1 MSLLNLDLI
10 EAIYSDAE
18 RELTNDELYREV
30 QSRLSISDNDF
41 NKKEKFGLAGVPHN
55 KIKHRIRWFQ
65 QTLKAM
71 NVIERISSGRSLWRH
86 CRKNKSGLS
95 EVREGACLVAFS
107 TDLGVAILGNST
119 MVLPGNTE
127 PVHLCLTSP
136 PYPLRKQRDYA
147 AAFKND
153 SEYIDFI
160 VEAIRPIARQLVN
173 GGSVVL
179 NIGQDIFNP
188 GQPSRSLYPERLL
201 LALCEK
207 LDLYLMD
214 RVPWVNMSKPP
225 SPTYWACRKKV
236 QLLAGHEMI
245 FWLTNNPDAVR
256 SCNQRVLQPHTESH
270 SALVA
275 RGGENRTTIYG
286 DGAHVVK
293 PGAFSQSTDGAI
305 PKNVIIR
312 GHACADT
319 RRFHQEAKR
328 LGLPAHGAIFP
339 TAIPDFFIRFL
350 TEENELVVDPFAG
363 SLKTGLAAERLNRRW
378 MCFDSIL
385 EWLRISATGF
395 FSDFPGFE
403 MNPIIDNG
411 ELFA

>member
-1 MSLLNLDLI
+1 
-10 EAIYSDAE
+10 
-18 RELTNDELYREV
+18 
-30 QSRLSISDNDF
+30 
-41 NKKEKFGLAGVPHN
+41 
-55 KIKHRIRWFQ
+55 
-65 QTLKAM
+65 
-71 NVIERISSGRSLWRH
+71 
-86 CRKNKSGLS
+86 
-95 EVREGACLVAFS
+95 
-107 TDLGVAILGNST
+107 
-119 MVLPGNTE
+119 
-127 PVHLCLTSP
+127 
-136 PYPLRKQRDYA
+136 
-147 AAFKND
+147 
-153 SEYIDFI
+153 
-160 VEAIRPIARQLVN
+160 
-173 GGSVVL
+173 
-179 NIGQDIFNP
+179 
-188 GQPSRSLYPERLL
+188 LL

-328 LGLPAHGAIFP
+328 LGLPAHGAMFP

>member
-1 MSLLNLDLI
+1 MSRLNLELI
-10 EAIYSDAE
+10 EAIYSDSD
-18 RELTNDELYREV
+18 RELTNEELYREV
-30 QSRLSISDNDF
+30 QTRLSISDSEF
-41 NKKEKFGLAGVPHN
+41 SKKEKFGSDAVAHN
-55 KIKHRIRWFQ
+55 KLKHRIRWFQ

-71 NVIERISSGRSLWRH
+71 NVIERLSNGRSLWRH
-86 CRKNKSGLS
+86 CRKNKAGLS
-95 EVREGACLVAFS
+95 EAREGAHLVAFS
-107 TDLGVAILGNST
+107 TDLGVAIFGNSMT
-119 MVLPGNTE
+119 ILPGNTE
-127 PVHLCLTSP
+127 PVHLCVTSP
-136 PYPLRKQRDYA
+136 PYPLRNQRDYA
-147 AAFKND
+147 AAFKSD
-153 SEYIDFI
+153 GDYIDFI
-160 VEAIRPIARQLVN
+160 VEAIRPIARQLVD

-207 LDLYLMD
+207 LDLFLMD
-214 RVPWVNMSKPP
+214 RVPWVNLSKAP
-225 SPTYWACRKKV
+225 SPTYWACRKRIH
-236 QLLAGHEMI
+236 LLAGHEMI

-256 SCNQRVLQPHTESH
+256 SCNQRVLQPHSERH
-270 SALVA
+270 STLMKK
-275 RGGENRTTIYG
+275 GGEMRTATYG
-286 DGAHVVK
+286 DGAHTLK
-293 PGAFSQSTDGAI
+293 PGAFSNVTQGAI

-328 LGLPAHGAIFP
+328 LGLPPHGAMFP

-363 SLKTGLAAERLNRRW
+363 SVKTGLAAQRLSRRW

-395 FSDFPGFE
+395 FSEFPGFE
-403 MNPIIDNG
+403 INPIIDNG